1 MTDYDPVSKLG
12 ALVRTAVRGAF
23 GEGYADVD
31 PAVRPS
37 EHADLQADVALGLAR
52 RLKKAPR
59 AVAQELAGALS
70 TAAPDFVAAI
80 DIAGAGFLNVTVR
93 TSWLAEACSSLLADE
108 RARVPLAESI
118 DTVVI
123 DYSSPNI
130 AKEMHVGHLRSTVI
144 GDALVRVLE
153 RRGHRVVRQN
163 HLGDWG
169 TPFGMLIEHLEDLG
183 DEVAAR
189 EVELGELGS
198 FYRAA
203 RAKFESDP
211 AFAERSRQ
219 RVVALQS
226 GDPETLTRWKT
237 FVSLSL
243 RYLET
248 LYAKLDVRLVRADV
262 CGESF
267 YNPRLLPLAAE
278 LRGNGRAVLSDGAL
292 CFFPQGFRNKEG
304 EPMPL
309 ILQKSDQGF
318 GYAMT
323 DLAALRYRLH
333 ELHATRILVVVG
345 APQSQHLSMIF
356 EAARELGWLTDAARV
371 EHVAFGSVLGADK
384 RVLKTRAGETVR
396 LVDLLDEAVARAAAV
411 VSERSIDLSEDERS
425 VVARIVG
432 IGSVKYA
439 DLSCDRV
446 KDYMFDVDRMVSFEG
461 NTAGYLQYAYA
472 RIRSLFRK
480 AGLSFD
486 AHHAP
491 VSPVEPEERALA
503 LTLLGFGRAV
513 AQVEAS
519 LEPHKLTAYL
529 YAVATSFTTF
539 YERCPVLKSAT
550 QASRLS
556 LAKLTALTL
565 EDGLGLL
572 GISVPSRM

>member
-1 MTDYDPVSKLG
+1 VTDYDPVSKLG

-163 HLGDWG
+163 HLGDC
-169 TPFGMLIEHLEDLG
+169 

-439 DLSCDRV
+439 DLSCD
-446 KDYMFDVDRMVSFEG
+446 VDRMVSFEG